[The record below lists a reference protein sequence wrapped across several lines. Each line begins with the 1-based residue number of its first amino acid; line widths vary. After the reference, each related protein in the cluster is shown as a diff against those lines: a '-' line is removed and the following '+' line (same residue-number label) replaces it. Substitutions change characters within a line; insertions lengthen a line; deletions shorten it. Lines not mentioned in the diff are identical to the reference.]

1 MKSFRICVILLL
13 ILFITTENQSMVVD
27 AKMCWKTINA
37 VPVKVRGFGDRR
49 SGTEDSKQEAETAK
63 EEVKTDEASRSKVAQ
78 DEVYNVPNDAP
89 ISVALSVSVKGLVVV
104 GSEGIDGSGS
114 TVLGNGLDLVD
125 SSERS
130 KDYVVD
136 EKANDRLVEEIPQGS
151 VCGRGQDV

>member
-1 MKSFRICVILLL
+1 M
-13 ILFITTENQSMVVD
+13 
-27 AKMCWKTINA
+27 
-37 VPVKVRGFGDRR
+37 
-49 SGTEDSKQEAETAK
+49 EDSKQEAETAK

-89 ISVALSVSVKGLVVV
+89 ISVALSVSVSVKGLVVV

-136 EKANDRLVEEIPQGS
+136 EKANDRLVEEIPQGY

>member
-1 MKSFRICVILLL
+1 MESLLL
-13 ILFITTENQSMVVD
+13 LLPLVSNNGHFY
-27 AKMCWKTINA
+27 
-37 VPVKVRGFGDRR
+37 P
-49 SGTEDSKQEAETAK
+49 GTEDSKQEAETAK